1 MTESA
6 IPQMTIEERIVTNQ
20 HWYDQFGAESL
31 IKQYS
36 EYQQFMSNRCKE
48 LRAALDEQSGSQ
60 SEMVTITTAEYGQLT
75 EDAEWLSYLEAA
87 GVDNWEGIDEA
98 ISMRSEANNNDE

>member
-6 IPQMTIEERIVTNQ
+6 IPPMTIEERIATNRD
-20 HWYDQFGAESL
+20 WYEQFGAESL

-48 LRAALDEQSGSQ
+48 LRTALNEQSGDQ
-60 SEMVTITTAEYGQLT
+60 PEMVTITTAEYDQLV

-98 ISMRSEANNNDE
+98 ISMRSEATNDE